1 MSIRLIETDYKNYKK
16 IPYFN
21 GGIDVSSS
29 YINDLEE
36 LSAHLEDHDK
46 YLDNSIIQLELSNF
60 SKNLP
65 DEKVDELNEYI
76 TNAIIENERLSKEE
90 LKNKLNY
97 AIKTENIFRNIDN
110 NDKYYS
116 GALQKMVTED
126 ISLNNLEIDRLNKI
140 LHNKKRNLE
149 IRHYYDEKMKTQI
162 EIVKAVIVILL
173 ILLAITMLYK
183 MNILNT
189 NVYIISIGIGLACCV
204 LLIVG
209 RLIDILMR
217 DNNKFDEYAYIR
229 SHHYLNKGNGK
240 NELLED
246 IPLHNQDDLISDE
259 CLRVMNDNDDD
270 E

>member
-16 IPYFN
+16 IPYLN

-29 YINDLEE
+29 YIDDLEE
-36 LSAHLEDHDK
+36 LSDHLTTDVK
-46 YLDNSIIQLELSNF
+46 YLDNSKIQRKLGNLS
-60 SKNLP
+60 KKLP
-65 DEKVDELNEYI
+65 GGKVDELNEYI
-76 TNAIIENERLSKEE
+76 TNAIIENEKLSKEE

-110 NDKYYS
+110 NSTYYNS

-162 EIVKAVIVILL
+162 EIVKTVIIILL

-189 NVYIISIGIGLACCV
+189 NMYIISIGIGLACCV

-259 CLRVMNDNDDD
+259 CLRVMNDND

>member
-1 MSIRLIETDYKNYKK
+1 
-16 IPYFN
+16 
-21 GGIDVSSS
+21 
-29 YINDLEE
+29 
-36 LSAHLEDHDK
+36 
-46 YLDNSIIQLELSNF
+46 
-60 SKNLP
+60 
-65 DEKVDELNEYI
+65 
-76 TNAIIENERLSKEE
+76 
-90 LKNKLNY
+90 
-97 AIKTENIFRNIDN
+97 
-110 NDKYYS
+110 
-116 GALQKMVTED
+116 
-126 ISLNNLEIDRLNKI
+126 
-140 LHNKKRNLE
+140 
-149 IRHYYDEKMKTQI
+149 MKTQI
-162 EIVKAVIVILL
+162 EIVKAVIIILL